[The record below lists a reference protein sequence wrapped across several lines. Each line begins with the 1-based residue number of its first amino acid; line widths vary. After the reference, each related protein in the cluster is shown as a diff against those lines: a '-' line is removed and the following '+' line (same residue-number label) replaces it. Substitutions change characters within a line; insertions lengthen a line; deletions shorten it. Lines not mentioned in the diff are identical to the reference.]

1 MTRPPILSSIGVSPA
16 NQAHSF
22 PASFGRSLAQRLDR
36 LGGTL
41 ADLRERLRD
50 EVAHAVGAAVAEAVR
65 SATRALLGTAT
76 TTTSSFGRSWS
87 SPPRSSFWDERYDA
101 RNADRF
107 DAYDRDEEDD
117 LLDDEPPPRPPKPSP
132 VRNALALGC
141 VGAAWWLCRGLG
153 SRYAL
158 AALGV
163 GLLCLAAALLVGE
176 RLAEAILNLA
186 ATADTIR
193 SGMS

>member
-1 MTRPPILSSIGVSPA
+1 V

-36 LGGTL
+36 LGDTL

-50 EVAHAVGAAVAEAVR
+50 EVAHAVGVAVADAVR
-65 SATRALLGTAT
+65 SVTRALLGSAS

-87 SPPRSSFWDERYDA
+87 SAPRSSFWDERDDA

-107 DAYDRDEEDD
+107 DAYDLDEEDD
-117 LLDDEPPPRPPKPSP
+117 LLDDEPLPRPPKPSP
-132 VRNALALGC
+132 VRNALAFGFI
-141 VGAAWWLCRGLG
+141 GAAWWLRRGVG
-153 SRYAL
+153 ARYAL

-163 GLLCLAAALLVGE
+163 GLFCLAAALLVGE
-176 RLAEAILNLA
+176 RLAEAILSLA
-186 ATADTIR
+186 ALADTIR
-193 SGMS
+193 SGRGLRIGVGTS